1 MEKKSTS
8 GLAVAGLVCGIIA
21 LVSSFVPLLNLLSF
35 PFVLLAIIFGGI
47 GVWQTVKGTKGG
59 KGIAI
64 AGLALGI
71 IALLV
76 TAVMYGSAGAASDA
90 ADKGQGA
97 SGQAVQQSQQPA
109 EGAQGA
115 DAQQPEAAQ
124 SGGEGA
130 DYQVTIGEATTG
142 EDYQGNPAIVVSYT
156 FVNNS
161 DEAVSP
167 LVAANAKAFQNGVQ
181 LEGAI
186 GVDGA
191 ESSKSM
197 SEIKPGASVTYALA
211 YELADTSDVTVEV
224 EELFSFSDE
233 LLAEKTFSL
242 S

>member
-35 PFVLLAIIFGGI
+35 PFVLLAIIFGTV

-64 AGLALGI
+64 AGLVLGV

-76 TAVMYGSAGAASDA
+76 TVVMYGAAGAASSN
-90 ADKGQGA
+90 A
-97 SGQAVQQSQQPA
+97 SGDAGNSGSTAQQSSA
-109 EGAQGA
+109 GADGA
-115 DAQQPEAAQ
+115 DAQQPEAAENNQ
-124 SGGEGA
+124 GA
-130 DYQVTIGEATTG
+130 DYQVSIGEARMVD
-142 EDYQGNPAIVVSYT
+142 DYQGNPAIVVAYT

-161 DEAVSP
+161 DKAISP
-167 LVAANAKAFQNGVQ
+167 MVALHEKAFQGGVQ
-181 LEGAI
+181 LDTAI
-186 GVDGA
+186 VSDMD
-191 ESSKSM
+191 SSKAM
-197 SEIKPGASVTYALA
+197 SEIKPGASVSYELA
-211 YELADTSDVTVEV
+211 YELADTSDVTIEV
-224 EELFSFSDE
+224 EELVSFSDE

>member
-64 AGLALGI
+64 AGLVLGI

-76 TAVMYGSAGAASDA
+76 TAVMYGSAGAASDTA
-90 ADKGQGA
+90 GKGQSD
-97 SGQAVQQSQQPA
+97 SGQAAQQS
-109 EGAQGA
+109 AQGTQGSE
-115 DAQQPEAAQ
+115 AQQPEAAQ
-124 SGGEGA
+124 SGGEAA
-130 DYQVTIGEATTG
+130 DYQVIIGEATTG
-142 EDYQGNPAIVVSYT
+142 EDYQGNPAILVSYT

-167 LVAANAKAFQNGVQ
+167 LVAVSAKAFQNGVQ

-211 YELADTSDVTVEV
+211 YELTDTSDVTVEV

>member
-64 AGLALGI
+64 AGLVLGI
-71 IALLV
+71 IALVV

-90 ADKGQGA
+90 AGKGQGD
-97 SGQAVQQSQQPA
+97 SGQAAQQS
-109 EGAQGA
+109 AQGTQGSE
-115 DAQQPEAAQ
+115 AQQPEAAQ
-124 SGGEGA
+124 SGGEAA
-130 DYQVTIGEATTG
+130 DYQVTIGEVTTG
-142 EDYQGNPAIVVSYT
+142 EDYQGNPAILVSYT

-167 LVAANAKAFQNGVQ
+167 LVAVSAKAFQNGVQ

-211 YELADTSDVTVEV
+211 YELTDTSDVTVEV

>member
-64 AGLALGI
+64 AGLVLGI

-90 ADKGQGA
+90 AGKGQGD
-97 SGQAVQQSQQPA
+97 SGQAAQQS
-109 EGAQGA
+109 AQGTQGSE
-115 DAQQPEAAQ
+115 AQQPEAAQ
-124 SGGEGA
+124 SGGEAA
-130 DYQVTIGEATTG
+130 DYQVTIGEARTVD
-142 EDYQGNPAIVVSYT
+142 DYQGNPAIVVAYT

-161 DEAVSP
+161 DKAISPMAAVY
-167 LVAANAKAFQNGVQ
+167 AKAFQNGVQ
-181 LEGAI
+181 LDSAVVTD
-186 GVDGA
+186 GVD
-191 ESSKSM
+191 SSNSM
-197 SEIKPGASVTYALA
+197 NEIKPGASVSYELA
-211 YELADTSDVTVEV
+211 YELADASDVTVEV
-224 EELFSFSDE
+224 EELISFSDE

>member
-64 AGLALGI
+64 AGLVLGI

-76 TAVMYGSAGAASDA
+76 TAVMYGSAGAASDTA
-90 ADKGQGA
+90 GKGQSD
-97 SGQAVQQSQQPA
+97 SGQAAQQS
-109 EGAQGA
+109 AQGTQGSE
-115 DAQQPEAAQ
+115 AQQPEAAQ
-124 SGGEGA
+124 SGGDTA

-142 EDYQGNPAIVVSYT
+142 EDYQGNPAILVSYT

-167 LVAANAKAFQNGVQ
+167 LVAVSAKAFQNGVQ

-211 YELADTSDVTVEV
+211 YELTDTSDVTVEV

>member
-64 AGLALGI
+64 AGLVLGI

-90 ADKGQGA
+90 AGKGQGD
-97 SGQAVQQSQQPA
+97 SGQAAQQS
-109 EGAQGA
+109 AQGTQGSE
-115 DAQQPEAAQ
+115 AQQPEAAQ
-124 SGGEGA
+124 SGGEAA

-142 EDYQGNPAIVVSYT
+142 EDYQGNPAILVSYT

-167 LVAANAKAFQNGVQ
+167 LVAVSAKAFQNGVQ

-211 YELADTSDVTVEV
+211 YELTDTSDVTVEV

-233 LLAEKTFSL
+233 LLAVKTFSL

>member
-64 AGLALGI
+64 AGLVLGI

-90 ADKGQGA
+90 AGKGQGD
-97 SGQAVQQSQQPA
+97 SGQAAQQS
-109 EGAQGA
+109 AQGTQGSE
-115 DAQQPEAAQ
+115 AQQPEAAQ
-124 SGGEGA
+124 SGGEAA
-130 DYQVTIGEATTG
+130 DYQVTIGETRTVD
-142 EDYQGNPAIVVSYT
+142 DYQGNPAILVSYT

-167 LVAANAKAFQNGVQ
+167 LVAVSAKAFQNGMQ

-211 YELADTSDVTVEV
+211 YELTDTSDVTVEV

>member
-64 AGLALGI
+64 AGLVLGI

-90 ADKGQGA
+90 AGKGQSD
-97 SGQAVQQSQQPA
+97 SGQAAQQS
-109 EGAQGA
+109 AQGTQGSE
-115 DAQQPEAAQ
+115 AQQPEAAQ
-124 SGGEGA
+124 SGGEAA
-130 DYQVTIGEATTG
+130 DYQVIIGEATTG
-142 EDYQGNPAIVVSYT
+142 EDYQGNPAILVSYT

-167 LVAANAKAFQNGVQ
+167 LVAVSAKAFQNGVQ

-211 YELADTSDVTVEV
+211 YELTDTSDVTVEV